1 VPVVNAIEELKKR
14 FRPEAAKN
22 VSAVYLI
29 TVEGSG
35 GGSWLTTVNDGEI
48 DFIDFVEDS
57 PGNGIEP
64 DCKISVSSENLEL
77 IMEGKLSAMTAAL
90 SGLLAI
96 EGELGL
102 AMQLVPMFFDAQVSL
117 L

>member
-1 VPVVNAIEELKKR
+1 MPVVNAIEELKKR
-14 FRPEAAKN
+14 FKPEAAKN
-22 VSAVYLI
+22 VSAAYLI
-29 TVEGSG
+29 TVEGPG

-48 DFIDFVEDS
+48 DFIEDS
-57 PGNGIEP
+57 LDNKIEP

-102 AMQLVPMFFDAQVSL
+102 AMQLVPMFFDTQVSTL
-117 L
+117 